1 MAMLQMILRKML
13 NNRWLVG
20 SLLLGLVVA
29 VGLMSSIPAFT
40 NGVLQRLFVKDM
52 EEYQRVVKN
61 FPGGL
66 LVSIN
71 QDIGAQNGA
80 KVLAHLTNILE
91 NDVIPSLSAPLLERV
106 TVMRS
111 IPFMAVLLDQKEGSP
126 ETGILYS
133 LTNLDQ
139 HITLIDGRLPA
150 AEPVDGIYEALVTE
164 KGMMDRKMVLGRI
177 YELTTS
183 SAEDATFRVKP
194 VGVFKEKEGNDP
206 YWFAKSTEYNKGFIL
221 NEELFR
227 KTILEEKN
235 LVTAIRYYAAFQ
247 YQEFQFTDKEKL
259 VSVVPELE
267 ESLMQIGLKKSDLS
281 FQFPVSSITTK
292 YDEQNQHFRTILW
305 SMYVP
310 IFVMLIIY
318 LVMVSGL
325 IIERQRTE
333 IAVLGSRG
341 AGRAQ
346 IFGIYFVEILILGL
360 LALLIGPF
368 VGIQLSKVLGISNG
382 FLEFVDRTGIQVRM
396 DGEVMAYAAWTIL
409 ACMFLLL
416 ISIFIAT
423 RQNIVTHKQNTA
435 RMTGQ
440 AMWHRLFLDVLL
452 LLIAGYGW
460 YSYQNMI
467 ENVGKTTEGS
477 MVMTVDVLLF
487 FVPVLFS
494 LGFGLLCLRIYPLFL
509 RGIYWLGR
517 RIWPISVHT
526 TLVQVGRASRQYQF
540 LMVFVTIT
548 VAVGMFSAS
557 TARTINL
564 NAEEQVFYQ
573 NGADVRLMVNWASDK
588 PFVFI
593 HRNPNM
599 QFEGAKIAPEPVRPP
614 IQYEEPDFE
623 QFQRLPGVEH
633 ATRVF
638 IHDMAEISEGQKSVR
653 EVRLMGIDPK
663 EFAQT
668 IWWKQELLPHHIND
682 YLNVLGKKPNAVLIS
697 RTLAN
702 KMNVKEGDTVMVGW
716 KRIRPVEMI
725 VYAIVDYWP
734 GWSPVGPRSSS
745 SSVMEEKYLMVANL
759 PFIHGKMHL
768 EPYQVWLNMQPEAS
782 SEALYNGLTQND
794 AKPIFLSNARQ
805 QLIEIKN
812 SAFYLGANGS
822 LTLGFLLSMLITFIG
837 YVMYWV
843 LTLGARK
850 LQYGVFRAMGLSFG
864 SLVRIIA
871 WEQFFTFGV
880 AFAMGMAAG
889 KLANML
895 FLPALSLYLHAEKQV
910 PPFTITSAAEDEWM
924 IYSFVA
930 ITLVVGIGIVGAILS
945 RMQIHQAVKLGED

>member
-80 KVLAHLTNILE
+80 KVLAHLTNTLQ
-91 NDVIPSLSAPLLERV
+91 NDVIPSLSAPLLDQV

-111 IPFMAVLLDQKEGSP
+111 IPFKAILLDQKEESP

-133 LTNLDQ
+133 MSNLDQ
-139 HITLIDGRLPA
+139 HITMIDGRLPA

-164 KGMMDRKMVLGRI
+164 KGMMDRKMVLGHL
-177 YELTTS
+177 YELTAS

-206 YWFAKSTEYNKGFIL
+206 YWFAKSSEYNKGFIL
-221 NEELFR
+221 NEDLFR

-247 YQEFQFTDKEKL
+247 YQAFQFTDKEKL
-259 VSVVPELE
+259 VSVVPDLE
-267 ESLMQIGLKKSDLS
+267 ANLLQFGLKKSDLS
-281 FQFPVSSITTK
+281 FQFPVGSITTK

-360 LALLIGPF
+360 LALLIGPY
-368 VGIQLSKVLGISNG
+368 VGIQLSKILGISNG
-382 FLEFVDRTGIQVRM
+382 FLEFVDRTGIQVKM
-396 DGEVMAYAAWTIL
+396 NGEVLAYAVWTVL

-416 ISIFIAT
+416 ISIFFAT
-423 RQNIVTHKQNTA
+423 RQNIVTHKQNAA

-452 LLIAGYGW
+452 LLIAAYGW
-460 YSYQNMI
+460 YSYQNI
-467 ENVGKTTEGS
+467 LENVEKTTEGS
-477 MVMTVDVLLF
+477 MVMSVDVLLF

-494 LGFGLLCLRIYPLFL
+494 LGFGLFCLRIYPLFL

-573 NGADVRLMVNWASDK
+573 NGTDVRLMVNWASDK

-745 SSVMEEKYLMVANL
+745 SSAMEEKYLMVANL
-759 PFIHGKMHL
+759 PFIHTKLHL
-768 EPYQVWLNMQPEAS
+768 EPYQVWLNLQPGAT
-782 SEALYNGLTQND
+782 SEALYNGLVQND
-794 AKPIFLSNARQ
+794 AKPIFISNARQ

-812 SAFYLGANGS
+812 SAFYLGVNGS

-850 LQYGVFRAMGLSFG
+850 LQYGVFRAMGMSFG
-864 SLVRIIA
+864 SLLRIIA

>member
-1 MAMLQMILRKML
+1 MLQMILRKML

-80 KVLAHLTNILE
+80 KVLAHLTNILQ
-91 NDVIPSLSAPLLERV
+91 NDVIPSLSAPLLDQV
-106 TVMRS
+106 IVMRS
-111 IPFMAVLLDQKEGSP
+111 IPFKAVLLDQKEESP

-133 LTNLDQ
+133 MSNLDQ
-139 HITLIDGRLPA
+139 HITLIDGRLPS
-150 AEPVDGIYEALVTE
+150 AEPVDRIYEALVTE

-177 YELTTS
+177 YELATG

-221 NEELFR
+221 NEDLFR
-227 KTILEEKN
+227 KTVLEEKN
-235 LVTAIRYYAAFQ
+235 LVSAIRYYVAFQ

-267 ESLMQIGLKKSDLS
+267 ANLMQFGLKKSDLS
-281 FQFPVSSITTK
+281 FQFPVSSITNK

-382 FLEFVDRTGIQVRM
+382 FLEFVDRTGIQVKM
-396 DGEVMAYAAWTIL
+396 NGEVLAYAVWTVL
-409 ACMFLLL
+409 VCMFLLL
-416 ISIFIAT
+416 ISIFFAT

-460 YSYQNMI
+460 YSYQNML

-477 MVMTVDVLLF
+477 MVMSVDVLLF

-494 LGFGLLCLRIYPLFL
+494 LGFGLFCLRIYPLFL

-573 NGADVRLMVNWASDK
+573 NGTDVRLMVNWASDK

-599 QFEGAKIAPEPVRPP
+599 QFEGANIAPEPVRPP

-682 YLNVLGKKPNAVLIS
+682 YLNVLGKKPNALLIS

-768 EPYQVWLNMQPEAS
+768 EPYQVWLNMQPGAS
-782 SEALYNGLTQND
+782 SEALYNGLIQND

-812 SAFYLGANGS
+812 SAFYLGVNGS

-850 LQYGVFRAMGLSFG
+850 LQYGVFRAMGMSFG

-880 AFAMGMAAG
+880 AFVMGMAAG

-895 FLPALSLYLHAEKQV
+895 FLPALSLYLHAAKQI

-930 ITLVVGIGIVGAILS
+930 ITLVVGIGIVGVILS

>member
-80 KVLAHLTNILE
+80 KVLAHLTNTLQ
-91 NDVIPSLSAPLLERV
+91 NGVIPSLSAPLLDQV

-111 IPFMAVLLDQKEGSP
+111 IPFKAILLDQKEESP

-133 LTNLDQ
+133 MSNLDQ
-139 HITLIDGRLPA
+139 HITMIDGRLPA

-164 KGMMDRKMVLGRI
+164 KGMMDRKMVLGHL
-177 YELTTS
+177 YELTAS

-206 YWFAKSTEYNKGFIL
+206 YWFAKSSEYNKGFIL
-221 NEELFR
+221 NEDLFR

-247 YQEFQFTDKEKL
+247 YQAFQFTDKEKL
-259 VSVVPELE
+259 VSVVPDLE
-267 ESLMQIGLKKSDLS
+267 ANLLQFGLKKSDLS
-281 FQFPVSSITTK
+281 FQFPVGSITTK

-360 LALLIGPF
+360 LALLIGPY
-368 VGIQLSKVLGISNG
+368 VGIQLSKILGISNG
-382 FLEFVDRTGIQVRM
+382 FLEFVDRTGIQVKM
-396 DGEVMAYAAWTIL
+396 NGEVLAYAVWTVL

-416 ISIFIAT
+416 ISIFFAT
-423 RQNIVTHKQNTA
+423 RQNIVTHKQNAA

-452 LLIAGYGW
+452 LLIAAYGW
-460 YSYQNMI
+460 YSYQNI
-467 ENVGKTTEGS
+467 LENVEKTTEGS
-477 MVMTVDVLLF
+477 MVMSVDVLLF

-494 LGFGLLCLRIYPLFL
+494 LGFGLFCLRIYPLFL

-573 NGADVRLMVNWASDK
+573 NGTDVRLMVNWASDK

-668 IWWKQELLPHHIND
+668 IWWKQGLLPHHIND

-745 SSVMEEKYLMVANL
+745 SSAMEEKYLMVANL
-759 PFIHGKMHL
+759 PFIHTKLHL
-768 EPYQVWLNMQPEAS
+768 EPYQVWLNMQPGAT
-782 SEALYNGLTQND
+782 SEALYNGLVQND
-794 AKPIFLSNARQ
+794 AKPIFISNARQ

-812 SAFYLGANGS
+812 SAFYLGVNGS

-850 LQYGVFRAMGLSFG
+850 LQYGVFRAMGMSFG
-864 SLVRIIA
+864 SLLRIIA

>member
-1 MAMLQMILRKML
+1 MLQMILRKML

-80 KVLAHLTNILE
+80 KVLAHLTNTLQ
-91 NDVIPSLSAPLLERV
+91 NDVIPSLSAPLLDQV

-111 IPFMAVLLDQKEGSP
+111 IPFKAILLDQKEESP

-133 LTNLDQ
+133 MSNLDQ
-139 HITLIDGRLPA
+139 HITMIDGRLPA

-164 KGMMDRKMVLGRI
+164 KGMMDRKMVLGHL
-177 YELTTS
+177 YELTAS

-206 YWFAKSTEYNKGFIL
+206 YWFAKSSEYNKGFIL
-221 NEELFR
+221 NEDLFR

-247 YQEFQFTDKEKL
+247 YQAFQFTDKEKL
-259 VSVVPELE
+259 VSVVPDLE
-267 ESLMQIGLKKSDLS
+267 ANLMQFGLKKSDLS
-281 FQFPVSSITTK
+281 FQFPVGSITTK

-360 LALLIGPF
+360 LALLIGPY
-368 VGIQLSKVLGISNG
+368 VGIQLSKILGISNG
-382 FLEFVDRTGIQVRM
+382 FLEFVDRTGIQVKM
-396 DGEVMAYAAWTIL
+396 NGEVLAYAVWTVL

-416 ISIFIAT
+416 ISIFFAT
-423 RQNIVTHKQNTA
+423 RQNIVTHKQNAA

-452 LLIAGYGW
+452 LLIAAYGW
-460 YSYQNMI
+460 YSYQNI
-467 ENVGKTTEGS
+467 LENVEKTTEGS
-477 MVMTVDVLLF
+477 MVMSVDVLLF

-494 LGFGLLCLRIYPLFL
+494 LGFGLFCLRIYPLFL

-573 NGADVRLMVNWASDK
+573 NGTDVRLMVNWASDK

-668 IWWKQELLPHHIND
+668 IWWKQGLLPHHIND

-745 SSVMEEKYLMVANL
+745 SSAMEEKYLMVANL
-759 PFIHGKMHL
+759 PFIHTKLHL
-768 EPYQVWLNMQPEAS
+768 EPYQVWLNMQPGAT
-782 SEALYNGLTQND
+782 SEALYNGLVQND
-794 AKPIFLSNARQ
+794 AKPIFISNARQ

-812 SAFYLGANGS
+812 SAFYLGVNGS

-850 LQYGVFRAMGLSFG
+850 LQYGVFRAMGMSFG
-864 SLVRIIA
+864 SLLRIIA

>member
-80 KVLAHLTNILE
+80 KVLAHLTNTLQ
-91 NDVIPSLSAPLLERV
+91 NDVIPSLSAPLLDQV

-111 IPFMAVLLDQKEGSP
+111 IPFKAILLDQKEESP

-133 LTNLDQ
+133 MSNLDQ
-139 HITLIDGRLPA
+139 HITMIDGRLPA

-164 KGMMDRKMVLGRI
+164 KGMMDRKMVLGHL
-177 YELTTS
+177 YELTAS

-206 YWFAKSTEYNKGFIL
+206 YWFAKSSEYNKGFIL
-221 NEELFR
+221 NEDLFR

-247 YQEFQFTDKEKL
+247 YQAFQFTDKEKL
-259 VSVVPELE
+259 VSVVPDLE
-267 ESLMQIGLKKSDLS
+267 ANLLQFGLKKSDLS
-281 FQFPVSSITTK
+281 FQFPVGSITTK

-360 LALLIGPF
+360 LALLIGPY
-368 VGIQLSKVLGISNG
+368 VGIQLSKILGISNG
-382 FLEFVDRTGIQVRM
+382 FLEFVDRTGIQVKM
-396 DGEVMAYAAWTIL
+396 NGEVLAYAVWTVL

-416 ISIFIAT
+416 ISIFFAT
-423 RQNIVTHKQNTA
+423 RQNIVTHKQNAA

-452 LLIAGYGW
+452 LLIAAYGW
-460 YSYQNMI
+460 YSYQNI
-467 ENVGKTTEGS
+467 LENVEKTTEGS
-477 MVMTVDVLLF
+477 MVMSVDVLLF

-494 LGFGLLCLRIYPLFL
+494 LGFGLFCLRIYPLFL

-573 NGADVRLMVNWASDK
+573 NGTDVRLMVNWASDK

-668 IWWKQELLPHHIND
+668 IWWKQGLLPHHIND

-745 SSVMEEKYLMVANL
+745 SSAMEEKYLMVANL
-759 PFIHGKMHL
+759 PFIHTKLHL
-768 EPYQVWLNMQPEAS
+768 EPYQVWLNLQPGAT
-782 SEALYNGLTQND
+782 SEALYNGLVQND
-794 AKPIFLSNARQ
+794 AKPIFISNARQ

-812 SAFYLGANGS
+812 SAFYLGVNGS

-850 LQYGVFRAMGLSFG
+850 LQYGVFRAMGMSFG
-864 SLVRIIA
+864 SLLRIIA

>member
-1 MAMLQMILRKML
+1 MLQMILRKML

-80 KVLAHLTNILE
+80 KVLAHLTNTLQ
-91 NDVIPSLSAPLLERV
+91 NDVIPSLSAPLLDQV

-111 IPFMAVLLDQKEGSP
+111 IPFKAILLDQKEESP

-133 LTNLDQ
+133 MSNLDQ
-139 HITLIDGRLPA
+139 HITMIDGRLPA

-164 KGMMDRKMVLGRI
+164 KGMMDRKMVLGHL
-177 YELTTS
+177 YELTAS

-206 YWFAKSTEYNKGFIL
+206 YWFAKSSEYNKGFIL
-221 NEELFR
+221 NEDLFR

-247 YQEFQFTDKEKL
+247 YQAFQFTDKEKL
-259 VSVVPELE
+259 VSVVPDLE
-267 ESLMQIGLKKSDLS
+267 ANLMQFGLKKSDLS
-281 FQFPVSSITTK
+281 FQFPVGSITTK

-360 LALLIGPF
+360 LALLIGPY
-368 VGIQLSKVLGISNG
+368 VGIQLSKILGISNG
-382 FLEFVDRTGIQVRM
+382 FLEFVDRTGIQVKM
-396 DGEVMAYAAWTIL
+396 NGEVLAYAVWTVL

-416 ISIFIAT
+416 ISIFFAT
-423 RQNIVTHKQNTA
+423 RQNIVTHKQNAA

-452 LLIAGYGW
+452 LLIAAYGW
-460 YSYQNMI
+460 YSYQNI
-467 ENVGKTTEGS
+467 LENVEKTTEGS
-477 MVMTVDVLLF
+477 MVMSVDVLLF

-494 LGFGLLCLRIYPLFL
+494 LGFGLFCLRIYPLFL

-573 NGADVRLMVNWASDK
+573 NGTDVRLMVNWASDK

-668 IWWKQELLPHHIND
+668 IWWKQGLLPHHIND

-745 SSVMEEKYLMVANL
+745 SSAMEEKYLMVANL
-759 PFIHGKMHL
+759 PFIHTKLHL
-768 EPYQVWLNMQPEAS
+768 EPYQVWLNLQPGAT
-782 SEALYNGLTQND
+782 SEALYNGLVQND
-794 AKPIFLSNARQ
+794 AKPIFISNGRQ

-812 SAFYLGANGS
+812 SAFYLGVNGS

-850 LQYGVFRAMGLSFG
+850 LQYGVFRAMGMSFG
-864 SLVRIIA
+864 SLLRIIA

>member
-1 MAMLQMILRKML
+1 MLQMILRKML

-80 KVLAHLTNILE
+80 KVLAHLTNTLQ
-91 NDVIPSLSAPLLERV
+91 NDVIPSLSAPLLDQV

-111 IPFMAVLLDQKEGSP
+111 IPFKAILLDQKEESP

-133 LTNLDQ
+133 MSNLDQ
-139 HITLIDGRLPA
+139 HITMIDGRLPA

-164 KGMMDRKMVLGRI
+164 KGMMDRKMVLGHL
-177 YELTTS
+177 YELTAS

-206 YWFAKSTEYNKGFIL
+206 YWFAKSSEYNKGFIL
-221 NEELFR
+221 NEDLFR

-247 YQEFQFTDKEKL
+247 YQAFQFTDKEKL
-259 VSVVPELE
+259 VSVVPDLE
-267 ESLMQIGLKKSDLS
+267 VNLMQFGLKKSDLS
-281 FQFPVSSITTK
+281 FQFPVGSITTK

-360 LALLIGPF
+360 LALLIGPY
-368 VGIQLSKVLGISNG
+368 VGIQLSKILGISNG
-382 FLEFVDRTGIQVRM
+382 FLEFVDRTGIQVKM
-396 DGEVMAYAAWTIL
+396 NGEVLAYAVWTVL

-416 ISIFIAT
+416 ISIFFAT
-423 RQNIVTHKQNTA
+423 RQNIVTHKQNAA

-452 LLIAGYGW
+452 LLIAAYGW
-460 YSYQNMI
+460 YSYQNI
-467 ENVGKTTEGS
+467 LENVEKTTEGS
-477 MVMTVDVLLF
+477 MVMSVDVLLF

-494 LGFGLLCLRIYPLFL
+494 LGFGLFCLRIYPLFL

-573 NGADVRLMVNWASDK
+573 NGTDVRLMVNWASDK

-745 SSVMEEKYLMVANL
+745 SSAMEEKYLMVANL
-759 PFIHGKMHL
+759 PFIHTKLHL
-768 EPYQVWLNMQPEAS
+768 EPYQVWLNLQPGAT
-782 SEALYNGLTQND
+782 SEALYNGLVQND
-794 AKPIFLSNARQ
+794 AKPIFISNARQ

-812 SAFYLGANGS
+812 SAFYLGVNGS

-850 LQYGVFRAMGLSFG
+850 LQYGVFRAMGMSFG
-864 SLVRIIA
+864 SLLRIIA

>member
-40 NGVLQRLFVKDM
+40 NGVLQRLFIKDM

-80 KVLAHLTNILE
+80 KVLAHLTNTLQ
-91 NDVIPSLSAPLLERV
+91 NDVIPSLSAPLLDQV

-111 IPFMAVLLDQKEGSP
+111 IPFMAVLLDQKEESP

-133 LTNLDQ
+133 MSNLDQ

-164 KGMMDRKMVLGRI
+164 KGMMDRKMVLGHL

-267 ESLMQIGLKKSDLS
+267 ENLMQFGLKKADLS
-281 FQFPVSSITTK
+281 FQFPVSSITKK

-382 FLEFVDRTGIQVRM
+382 FLEFVDRTGIQVKM
-396 DGEVMAYAAWTIL
+396 NGEVLAYAVWTVL

-416 ISIFIAT
+416 ISIFFAT

-460 YSYQNMI
+460 YSYQNML

-477 MVMTVDVLLF
+477 MVMSVDFLLF

-509 RGIYWLGR
+509 RGIYSLGR

-573 NGADVRLMVNWASDK
+573 NGTDVRLMLNWASDK

-599 QFEGAKIAPEPVRPP
+599 QFEGAKIAPEPVKPP

-653 EVRLMGIDPK
+653 EVRLMGIDAK

-668 IWWKQELLPHHIND
+668 IWWKQELLPHHIYD

-745 SSVMEEKYLMVANL
+745 SSAIEEKYLMVANL
-759 PFIHGKMHL
+759 PFIHNKLHL

-782 SEALYNGLTQND
+782 SEALYNGLMQND
-794 AKPIFLSNARQ
+794 AKPIFISNARQ

-812 SAFYLGANGS
+812 SAFYLGVNGS

-850 LQYGVFRAMGLSFG
+850 LQYGVFRAMGMSFG

-895 FLPALSLYLHAEKQV
+895 FLPALSLYLHAEKQI

>member
-80 KVLAHLTNILE
+80 KVLAHLTNTLQ
-91 NDVIPSLSAPLLERV
+91 NDVIPSLSAPLLDQV

-111 IPFMAVLLDQKEGSP
+111 IPFKAILLDQKEESP

-133 LTNLDQ
+133 MSNLDQ
-139 HITLIDGRLPA
+139 HITMIDGRLPA

-164 KGMMDRKMVLGRI
+164 KGMMDRKMVLGHL
-177 YELTTS
+177 YELTAS

-206 YWFAKSTEYNKGFIL
+206 YWFAKSSEYNKGFIL
-221 NEELFR
+221 NEDLFR

-247 YQEFQFTDKEKL
+247 YQAFQFTDKEKL
-259 VSVVPELE
+259 VSVVPDLE
-267 ESLMQIGLKKSDLS
+267 ANLMQFGLKKSDLS
-281 FQFPVSSITTK
+281 FQFPVGSITTK

-360 LALLIGPF
+360 LALLIGPY
-368 VGIQLSKVLGISNG
+368 VGIQLSKILGISNG
-382 FLEFVDRTGIQVRM
+382 FLEFVDRTGIQVKM
-396 DGEVMAYAAWTIL
+396 NGEVLAYAVWTVL

-416 ISIFIAT
+416 ISIFFAT
-423 RQNIVTHKQNTA
+423 RQNIVTHKQNAA

-452 LLIAGYGW
+452 LLIAAYGW
-460 YSYQNMI
+460 YSYQNI
-467 ENVGKTTEGS
+467 LENVEKTTEGS
-477 MVMTVDVLLF
+477 MVMSVDVLLF

-494 LGFGLLCLRIYPLFL
+494 LGFGLFCLRIYPLFL

-573 NGADVRLMVNWASDK
+573 NGTDVRLMVNWASDK

-668 IWWKQELLPHHIND
+668 IWWKQGLLPHHIND

-745 SSVMEEKYLMVANL
+745 SSAMEEKYLMVANL
-759 PFIHGKMHL
+759 PFIHTKLHL
-768 EPYQVWLNMQPEAS
+768 EPYQVWLNLQPGAT
-782 SEALYNGLTQND
+782 SEALYNGLVQND
-794 AKPIFLSNARQ
+794 AKPIFISNARQ

-812 SAFYLGANGS
+812 SAFYLGVNGS

-850 LQYGVFRAMGLSFG
+850 LQYGVFRAMGMSFG
-864 SLVRIIA
+864 SLLRIIA
-871 WEQFFTFGV
+871 WEQLFTFGV